1 MIAAELVKPL
11 DFGRAFEENV
21 GVISLRTAFLCLAAV
36 LAGLAQQPGPALSVD
51 ANAGRH
57 AISPD
62 IYGINFYWD
71 LGSGNTPQNAALA
84 AAAALDIRATGRRW
98 GGNSTRTY
106 HWKFDVDNLDADW
119 FYEVLPDTSG
129 NAAKLPDGSSFNQFA
144 DQVRVSG
151 GKSVGTIPVL
161 GWLPKGRK
169 EISEDQTRRKL
180 VTACK
185 KAGIPRLGWHA
196 FRRYFATQTDR
207 NGMRP
212 LDRQNSLGHASQE
225 MTAHY
230 TTEDLERR
238 RPAVNAIAK
247 GLFKERR

>member
-1 MIAAELVKPL
+1 MSGAVNAIA
-11 DFGRAFEENV
+11 R
-21 GVISLRTAFLCLAAV
+21 AAV
-36 LAGLAQQPGPALSVD
+36 FLTLVALGTAQAADVLGS
-51 ANAGRH
+51 ANAAYER
-57 AISPD
+57 
-62 IYGINFYWD
+62 
-71 LGSGNTPQNAALA
+71 
-84 AAAALDIRATGRRW
+84 RGRRQRHQ
-98 GGNSTRTY
+98 GC
-106 HWKFDVDNLDADW
+106 NLRCRLVCWPGFA
-119 FYEVLPDTSG
+119 
-129 NAAKLPDGSSFNQFA
+129 NAFC
-144 DQVRVSG
+144 
-151 GKSVGTIPVL
+151 
-161 GWLPKGRK
+161 
-169 EISEDQTRRKL
+169 ISEDQTRRKL

-238 RPAVNAIAK
+238 RPAVKAIAK